1 MKNITEFNYNCKKV
15 ILRLDLNVTIEN
27 NIIKNDEKIK
37 ASLDTINYL
46 IDNNA
51 SVIILSHL
59 GKIKS
64 EEDKKKN
71 TLYKVYE
78 QLCKYL
84 KTNVYFSSST
94 HGEILESKIKNL
106 KPKDVLLVENTRYE
120 DIPNKLESSCDEN
133 LAKYWASLGDI
144 FINDAFGLTHRKHA
158 SNYGISKYLSS
169 GVGFLI
175 QKEIEGLKPL
185 FNPTHPFVIIM
196 GGIKIEDKLD
206 VIKNLINKCDYLIT
220 GGGIA
225 NSFLACKY
233 NVGKSIINKEKT
245 SELEGLLSNYENKI
259 LLPTDVVVNKDGE
272 VLVKRIDEVKDNDV
286 IYDIGPE
293 TIKNYSNYIKQAK
306 LIFINGTMGKYE
318 EEKYS

>member
-84 KTNVYFSSST
+84 KTNVYCSSST

-106 KPKDVLLVENTRYE
+106 TE
-120 DIPNKLESSCDEN
+120 
-133 LAKYWASLGDI
+133 
-144 FINDAFGLTHRKHA
+144 
-158 SNYGISKYLSS
+158 
-169 GVGFLI
+169 
-175 QKEIEGLKPL
+175 
-185 FNPTHPFVIIM
+185 
-196 GGIKIEDKLD
+196 
-206 VIKNLINKCDYLIT
+206 
-220 GGGIA
+220 
-225 NSFLACKY
+225 
-233 NVGKSIINKEKT
+233 
-245 SELEGLLSNYENKI
+245 
-259 LLPTDVVVNKDGE
+259 
-272 VLVKRIDEVKDNDV
+272 
-286 IYDIGPE
+286 
-293 TIKNYSNYIKQAK
+293 
-306 LIFINGTMGKYE
+306 
-318 EEKYS
+318 